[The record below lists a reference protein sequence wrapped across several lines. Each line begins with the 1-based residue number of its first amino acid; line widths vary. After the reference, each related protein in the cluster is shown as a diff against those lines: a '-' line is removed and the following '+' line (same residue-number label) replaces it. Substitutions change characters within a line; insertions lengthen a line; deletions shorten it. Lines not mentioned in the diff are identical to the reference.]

1 MLRIH
6 TGTCRSGRCRA
17 WAVIAALALT
27 MTGIGIVQGQSL
39 AELQAAA
46 KNKRDPAAALAAQ
59 YQLGRRYLLGLG
71 TPADEKEGLRLLKEA
86 ADKSNNLEAMHMV
99 AVCYATESGVTKKSE
114 RDAFKYFEKAASGG
128 LAEAQFKL
136 GTAYENGLLNLKPDV
151 NLAMKWHLAAA
162 KQGHARAQYKYARL
176 IYQTQDYPAAAE
188 WFRKAAEQG
197 LIEAQVWTGGL
208 YSTGQGVS
216 KDMTEAYKWYLIA
229 ARMGHPDAVKKVDQA
244 KASPT
249 YFGEKVITEGQRRAE
264 AYLEQHRERE
274 KVP

>member
-1 MLRIH
+1 MLRKH

-17 WAVIAALALT
+17 WAVTVLALT
-27 MTGIGIVQGQSL
+27 MAGIVQGQSL

-46 KNKRDPAAALAAQ
+46 KKRDPAAQ

-71 TPADEKEGLRLLKEA
+71 TPADEKEGFKLLKDA
-86 ADKSNNLEAMHMV
+86 ADKGINNYEAMHMV
-99 AVCYATESGVTKKSE
+99 AVCYATESGVKKSE
-114 RDAFKYFEKAASGG
+114 RDAFKYFEKAATGG

-136 GTAYENGLLNLKPDV
+136 GTAYESGLLNLKPD
-151 NLAMKWHLAAA
+151 ASTAAKWYLAAA
-162 KQGHARAQYKYARL
+162 KQGHSRAQYKYARL

-229 ARMGHPDAVKKVDQA
+229 ARMGHPDAMKKVDQA

-274 KVP
+274 KDP